1 MFTVEIFAKIKSKYL
16 WKMKYQLGDTVLI
29 LHSQEEGEIVE
40 IINNEMVLVDVKGVR
55 FPVYLD
61 QIDFPYFKRF
71 SEKKNIVPK
80 KEKLYVDNLKKEDFS
95 KKYHVH
101 SGVWLSF
108 LPVFDKD
115 IFEDDVVEK
124 FKIYLINQT
133 DVAYLFTYQVRFKNS
148 SDFHL
153 YNTILPFNEF
163 YLHDIPF
170 EEMND
175 SPKFDFDF
183 ELTNPN
189 KKKADH
195 FEATFKI
202 KAKQLFQKIEEIKL
216 KNEPT
221 FSFLLFDHYPDKID
235 ETIPDYNSAP
245 EFYSI
250 SQGKEKLEPARSVVD
265 LHIEKLIDNWKG
277 LSNFEILTIQLNNFE
292 KYYQLAVAHLQ
303 PNLIIIHGV
312 GTGKLRNE
320 IHEILKTKKEVRT
333 FANQYHE
340 RFGFGAT
347 EIYFQY

>member
-1 MFTVEIFAKIKSKYL
+1 
-16 WKMKYQLGDTVLI
+16 MKYQLGDTVLI
-29 LHSQEEGEIVE
+29 LHSQEEGEVVE
-40 IINNEMVLVDVKGVR
+40 IINEEMVLVDVKGVR

-71 SEKKNIVPK
+71 SEKKLVVPK
-80 KEKLYVDNLKKEDFS
+80 KEKVYVDNLKKEDFS
-95 KKYHVH
+95 KKYHIH

-124 FKIYLINQT
+124 FKIYLLNQT
-133 DVAYLFTYQVRFKNS
+133 NESYTFFYQVNFKGS
-148 SDFHL
+148 PDFHL
-153 YNTILPFNEF
+153 SNTVLPFNEF

-175 SPKFDFDF
+175 APKFEFDF
-183 ELTNPN
+183 SLVNKN

-195 FEATFKI
+195 FEARFKM

-221 FSFLLFDHYPDKID
+221 FSFMLFDHFPDKMD
-235 ETIPDYNSAP
+235 EVIPEYNSHGGK
-245 EFYSI
+245 FYNI
-250 SQGKEKLEPARSVVD
+250 SQAKERLEPARSVVD
-265 LHIEKLIDNWKG
+265 LHIEKLMDNWKG

-292 KYYQLAVAHLQ
+292 KYYQLAVAHHQ
-303 PNLIIIHGV
+303 PNLVIIHGV

-347 EIYFQY
+347 EIFFQY

>member
-1 MFTVEIFAKIKSKYL
+1 
-16 WKMKYQLGDTVLI
+16 MKYEIGDTVLI
-29 LHSQEEGEIVE
+29 LHSQEEGEVVE
-40 IINNEMVLVDVKGVR
+40 IINSEMVSVDVNGVR

-71 SEKKNIVPK
+71 SEKKIVVSK
-80 KEKLYVDNLKKEDFS
+80 KEKVYVDSLKKEDFS

-115 IFEDDVVEK
+115 VFEDDVVEK
-124 FKIYLINQT
+124 FKIFLLNQT
-133 DVAYLFTYQVRFKNS
+133 NEPYLFSYQVRFKDA

-153 YNTILPFNEF
+153 NNTILSFNEF

-175 SPKFDFDF
+175 APKFELDF
-183 ELTNPN
+183 ELLNKN
-189 KKKADH
+189 KKKAEH
-195 FEATFKI
+195 FETTFKI
-202 KAKQLFQKIEEIKL
+202 KAKQLFQKIEEIKM

-221 FSFLLFDHYPDKID
+221 FSSLLFDHYPDKVD
-235 ETIPDYNSAP
+235 EIIPDYNDSGGRL
-245 EFYSI
+245 YNI
-250 SQGKEKLEPARSVVD
+250 SQAKERLEPARSVVD
-265 LHIEKLIDNWKG
+265 LHIEKLMDNWKG

-292 KYYQLAVAHLQ
+292 KYYQLAVAHRQ
-303 PNLIIIHGV
+303 PNLVIIHGV

>member
-1 MFTVEIFAKIKSKYL
+1 
-16 WKMKYQLGDTVLI
+16 MKYQLGDTVLI
-29 LHSQEEGEIVE
+29 LHSQEEGEVVE
-40 IINNEMVLVDVKGVR
+40 IINEEMVLIDVSGVR
-55 FPVYLD
+55 FSVYLD

-71 SEKKNIVPK
+71 SEKKMIIPK
-80 KEKLYVDNLKKEDFS
+80 KEKVYVDNLKKEDVS

-124 FKIYLINQT
+124 LKIYLLNQT
-133 DVAYLFTYQVRFKNS
+133 NEAYLFSYQVNIKGS
-148 SDFHL
+148 PDFHL
-153 YNTILPFNEF
+153 TNTVLPFNEF

-175 SPKFDFDF
+175 APKFEFDF
-183 ELTNPN
+183 ELVNRN

-195 FEATFKI
+195 YEATFKI
-202 KAKQLFQKIEEIKL
+202 KAKQLFQKIEEIKM

-221 FSFLLFDHYPDKID
+221 FSFLLFDHYPDKIN
-235 ETIPDYNSAP
+235 EIIPEYNNRGG
-245 EFYSI
+245 EFYNI
-250 SQGKEKLEPARSVVD
+250 AQAKEKLEPARSVVD
-265 LHIEKLIDNWKG
+265 LHIEKLMDNWKG

-292 KYYQLAVAHLQ
+292 KFYQLAVAHRQ
-303 PNLIIIHGV
+303 PNLIVVHGV

-320 IHEILKTKKEVRT
+320 IHEILKTKIEVRT

-347 EIYFQY
+347 EIFFQY